1 MDGVY
6 APETP
11 PDHLKYDF
19 IAING
24 KDIWG
29 VIVGDA
35 ILPTTSYWDTGSK
48 FSVKFAFSSHL
59 AIGEGVTGG
68 VLIRTKDIPGGVLF
82 KKSTQNLNPPETKFL
97 GKFTLPTAKKTRAWI
112 SGTNAELFINGASQ
126 GVVTFDQVTKDPT
139 SAIVR
144 MRSKIANI
152 DLDTKP
158 YNPTVVWTDNTS
170 STTYKM
176 ARTGDFVGS
185 DVPSSESDD
194 SDTSM
199 ALILIIVIVGILIL
213 NKR

>member
-24 KDIWG
+24 KEVWG

-35 ILPTTSYWDTGSK
+35 IRRQIATWKSSSE
-48 FSVKFAFSSHL
+48 FSVKFPISRHL

-82 KKSTQNLNPPETKFL
+82 KKSTQNLNPPEAKFL
-97 GKFTLPTAKKTRAWI
+97 GKFTVPGAKKTRAWI
-112 SGTNAELFINGASQ
+112 SGTNAELFINGASK

-152 DLDTKP
+152 DLDTGL
-158 YNPTVVWTDNTS
+158 YNPTVVWTDNTTS
-170 STTYKM
+170 ATYNLV
-176 ARTGDFVGS
+176 RTGDFTGS
-185 DVPSSESDD
+185 DLPSSESDD